1 MAGIIDFHT
10 HAFPDRIAAAAIP
23 TLEREGNIKAFL
35 NGTIAS
41 LLDSMDRS
49 GIDKAVICSIATS
62 PAQYTPILAWSKAIR
77 SERIIPLPSL
87 HPADPHLLEHLHILA
102 EEGFPGIKMHSYYQ
116 DYTLDDPA
124 LDPLHQT
131 LSELGLVLVIHA
143 GYDIAFPRIRRADP
157 RRIVDVCRKFP
168 DLKLIATHLGGWDE
182 WDDVERLLIGKPIY
196 MELSFAADTLDP
208 ERLRR
213 MLLAH
218 PPEYLMFGSDS
229 PWTDQSASLERLRS
243 LDLSEALVEKI
254 TSGNAS
260 RLLGC

>member
-1 MAGIIDFHT
+1 M
-10 HAFPDRIAAAAIP
+10 
-23 TLEREGNIKAFL
+23 
-35 NGTIAS
+35 
-41 LLDSMDRS
+41 
-49 GIDKAVICSIATS
+49 
-62 PAQYTPILAWSKAIR
+62 
-77 SERIIPLPSL
+77 
-87 HPADPHLLEHLHILA
+87 
-102 EEGFPGIKMHSYYQ
+102 
-116 DYTLDDPA
+116 
-124 LDPLHQT
+124 
-131 LSELGLVLVIHA
+131 VLVIHA

-254 TSGNAS
+254 TSGNAR